1 MGPWVLRRTRPP
13 DAMLRRRWRRAA
25 VAFLLLA
32 GASAEAAPVDEE
44 ARRAS
49 PAGLGLRGGAG
60 HPGGQLGTSQAGR
73 SLSEGIDTTPPPVN
87 PAPEVDDEFG
97 PEVLPPNTTPEP
109 AESPYSHPNAMQ
121 WVLAAILVA
130 LLFAH
135 LARIWRVLRGE
146 NTLVLQHSAPDG
158 MRTVQCGQCQK
169 MQYLQISIRNFICY
183 NCQSTNRLTVDLLRS
198 ASGTPVPELVENTG
212 PCKRYEFRKQG
223 NLYWQMISE
232 ETEDGQVADITAE
245 PEKSG
250 EVDPER
256 GNRPAEAEAQAEAEA
271 DASTAR
277 AEPGPDEVADAATTS
292 EKESENAS
300 RAGEWESCGVCWDN
314 PGYMVLLPC
323 SHGNVCEYCATRIA
337 QNRATGGSHCPH
349 CRADITMLVKLTDLR
364 TENDEV
370 LARGVEHR
378 VPIARVLGAS
388 TIGS

>member
-1 MGPWVLRRTRPP
+1 MLGRRC
-13 DAMLRRRWRRAA
+13 WRAA

-32 GASAEAAPVDEE
+32 GASAEEGE
-44 ARRAS
+44 RAS
-49 PAGLGLRGGAG
+49 PAGLGLRGGASY
-60 HPGGQLGTSQAGR
+60 PGGQLGTSQDAR
-73 SLSEGIDTTPPPVN
+73 SLSEAELGT
-87 PAPEVDDEFG
+87 APEADE
-97 PEVLPPNTTPEP
+97 ENEAPPLYTTPEP
-109 AESPYSHPNAMQ
+109 PTAYAHPNAMQ
-121 WVLAAILVA
+121 WVLAAILVS

-169 MQYLQISIRNFICY
+169 MQYLQISVRNFICY
-183 NCQSTNRLTVDLLRS
+183 DCQSTNRLTVDLLRS

-212 PCKRYEFRKQG
+212 PCKRYEFRRQG
-223 NLYWQMISE
+223 NLYWQMINE
-232 ETEDGQVADITAE
+232 EEDGQVTDITAE

-256 GNRPAEAEAQAEAEA
+256 GNQPAEA
-271 DASTAR
+271 DADTAR
-277 AEPGPDEVADAATTS
+277 AEPGPDEPADAATSATRVG
-292 EKESENAS
+292 EDDVENGS

-388 TIGS
+388 AMAMT